1 VYTVVTIGQNAYA
14 DLVIQTSGAIDLIS
28 PRPPMAGDYRFVS
41 LESIS
46 YRR

>member
-1 VYTVVTIGQNAYA
+1 VGGSVVA
-14 DLVIQTSGAIDLIS
+14 DRGRAADRLVTDIS
-28 PRPPMAGDYRFVS
+28 FVS